1 MQYFEKEDRF
11 AYQVNYKEIM
21 ILPVLHK
28 NWMQFFGMKPSTA
41 YLAFKRIDDLFIALD
56 KNQNLTTWKITTGKT
71 KMIKKIKRDL
81 GLNEYELYEMQMSNY
96 EEE

>member
-56 KNQNLTTWKITTGKT
+56 KN
-71 KMIKKIKRDL
+71 
-81 GLNEYELYEMQMSNY
+81 
-96 EEE
+96 